1 MWRLPSRGTRN
12 ICCVGGDDQSSFGW
26 RGAEVG
32 NILRF
37 EQDFPGAKVIRLEQ
51 NYRST
56 APILAAAS
64 GLIANNKDRLGET
77 LWTSDQ
83 GGAPITVRSLWDGD
97 EEARFVGDEIETLQ
111 RQGQGLGGIDRKSV
125 V

>member
-1 MWRLPSRGTRN
+1 MSRRPPRCTRTN
-12 ICCVGGDDQSSFGW
+12 TGFPYATLFRS
-26 RGAEVG
+26 
-32 NILRF
+32 NLRF
-37 EQDFPGAKVIRLEQ
+37 EQDVPGAKDIRLEQ

-64 GLIANNKDRLGET
+64 GLIANNKDHLGKT

-83 GGAPITVRSLWDGD
+83 GGTPVGVRSLRDGD

-111 RQGQGLGGIDRKSV
+111 RQGPGQIGRAACRDRV
-125 V
+125 CQYV